1 MALYQAIARPH
12 LIQFHVHS
20 TLKDYA
26 ARAALSEAPKFHVL
40 DIIEIVERLHLSIM
54 IRAPVN
60 KCPSRALRWSLLYR
74 RISSRSVPTK
84 ATGVSDQQRVDSFK
98 DIVKDMN
105 QRLRTK
111 NNLTA
116 PADIEKADR
125 RVRLKLQISTSYD
138 HVQSQVSPGSI
149 IQTSGEILVV
159 VSREATKSTL
169 VCVDE
174 LGAIKEVNGGEIM
187 LQFGQSELAMP
198 EDPVRT
204 IPPDVYGEEML
215 MLSSDARKMAT
226 TAIRSI
232 RLGAAKNSQE
242 INRVISS
249 IFSHLASMDRSVNIP
264 LFELAQW
271 VEFFINEPEST
282 IKKYCHSYIGRDDIP
297 FLPSHVIHK
306 FSSQMVDSSILH
318 QVFMMIN
325 HVYYLQATINR
336 DLCITVY
343 NSHDQ
348 ALRKEQKSIRDADE
362 DTAQKYIKRYGL
374 KDLSKRD
381 RFAQA
386 QAITLLRTLD
396 PQLVDRI
403 KSLPYN
409 IDPGSALA
417 YLGSKKAVNE
427 EDGPRF
433 DSETLAFARQPSQI
447 NSVERQDYGDFV
459 DSVRTDYDSPV
470 FCIDDSTAKEIDDG
484 VSLDF
489 KEGGDIVTVGVHI
502 ADPVSALLKAESSG
516 DNELKS
522 LIPHAI
528 RAASTV
534 YLPTRTIPL
543 LPSSFTEQFGLLDS
557 TKRRSLSVFFDFDLQ
572 KGVIDQSSVQVKA
585 LMLSNIRQVTY
596 DQVDDILS
604 NKQQSEHTRL
614 LSTLSSVAEKSRKIR
629 VNRGGLKFTNNK
641 RLPVVSCTPD
651 AQGVPQYTVTMTE
664 ERSTPA
670 HNLVEE
676 FMILGNH
683 LTAQYLT
690 ENRIPGIYRAQTIS
704 KEDGLLVKELAT
716 KDARAAASLL
726 KPAFLTASSNFPHHP
741 LGISQYTQMT
751 SPLRRST
758 DILAHWQLECHL
770 AKADNLMLWDA
781 QMSVLAGRMQA
792 SQRLIRRAVAESQY
806 YWALRYFQNALR
818 NGQQPSTLRVI
829 VTHIYD
835 YFSSKPTRAY
845 FADLNIEAE
854 VYGVPP
860 TTEVGAAIDC
870 SIIEV
875 DPTAYRLALKY
886 ESTN

>member
-1 MALYQAIARPH
+1 
-12 LIQFHVHS
+12 
-20 TLKDYA
+20 
-26 ARAALSEAPKFHVL
+26 
-40 DIIEIVERLHLSIM
+40 
-54 IRAPVN
+54 
-60 KCPSRALRWSLLYR
+60 
-74 RISSRSVPTK
+74 
-84 ATGVSDQQRVDSFK
+84 
-98 DIVKDMN
+98 MN
-105 QRLRTK
+105 QRLKTK
-111 NNLTA
+111 DKLTA
-116 PADIEKADR
+116 PAGNAKTVKGAESKGYA
-125 RVRLKLQISTSYD
+125 SSSYD
-138 HVQSQVSPGSI
+138 HVQSQASPGSI

-159 VSREATKSTL
+159 VSRDAIKSTL

-174 LGAIKEVNGGEIM
+174 LGTIKEVNGGDVM
-187 LQFGQSELAMP
+187 LQFGQVVLPMP
-198 EDPVRT
+198 KDPVRT
-204 IPPDVYGEEML
+204 ISPDVYGEEML
-215 MLSSDARKMAT
+215 MPSSDARKMAT
-226 TAIRSI
+226 TAIRTI
-232 RLGAAKNSQE
+232 RLGAAENSE
-242 INRVISS
+242 KVNKVISS
-249 IFSHLASMDRSVNIP
+249 IFSHLVSMDRSVNIP
-264 LFELAQW
+264 LFEFAQW
-271 VEFFINEPEST
+271 VQFFINEPESAVEE
-282 IKKYCHSYIGRDDIP
+282 YCQSYIGRDDIP
-297 FLPSHVIHK
+297 FLPSEVVSK
-306 FSSQMVDSSILH
+306 FSRQVVDSSLLH
-318 QVFMMIN
+318 QVFMMVN

-348 ALRKEQKSIRDADE
+348 ELRKKQKSVKDADE
-362 DTAQKYIKRYGL
+362 ETAQKYIKRYGL

-386 QAITLLRTLD
+386 HAISLLRTLN
-396 PQLVDRI
+396 PQLLERI

-409 IDPGSALA
+409 IDPGSALT
-417 YLGSKKAVNE
+417 YLGSKNAVNE
-427 EDGPRF
+427 EDGPHF
-433 DSETLAFARQPSQI
+433 DSETLAFARQPSQF

-459 DSVRTDYDSPV
+459 ESVRSDYDSPV

-489 KEGGDIVTVGVHI
+489 KEEGIVTVGVHI

-522 LIPHAI
+522 LIPRAI

-543 LPSSFTEQFGLLDS
+543 LPPSFTEQFGLLNS
-557 TKRRSLSVFFDFDLQ
+557 TRRRSLSVFFDFDLQ
-572 KGVIDQSSVQVKA
+572 KGVVDQSSVQVKA

-596 DQVDDILS
+596 DQVDDILT
-604 NKQQSEHTRL
+604 NKQQSEHTKILR
-614 LSTLSSVAEKSRKIR
+614 TLESVAEKSREVR
-629 VNRGGLKFTNNK
+629 MDRGGLMFTNNK
-641 RLPVVSCTPD
+641 RSPVVSATPD
-651 AQGVPQYTVTMTE
+651 DQGVLQYSVTMTE

-670 HNLVEE
+670 HKLVEE

-690 ENRIPGIYRAQTIS
+690 DKTIPGIYRAQTIT
-704 KEDGLLVKELAT
+704 KEDDLLVRELAS

-726 KPAFLTASSNFPHHP
+726 KPAFLTASSNFPHRP
-741 LGISQYTQMT
+741 LGISRYTQMT

-758 DILAHWQLECHL
+758 DILTHWQLECHL
-770 AKADNLMLWDA
+770 AKADNLMLQGA

-792 SQRLIRRAVAESQY
+792 SQRLIRRAVNESQY
-806 YWALRYFQNALR
+806 YWALRYFQNAVQ

-835 YFSSKPTRAY
+835 YFSSRPTRAY
-845 FADLNIEAE
+845 FAELNVEAE

-860 TTEVGAAIDC
+860 TTQVGAAIDC